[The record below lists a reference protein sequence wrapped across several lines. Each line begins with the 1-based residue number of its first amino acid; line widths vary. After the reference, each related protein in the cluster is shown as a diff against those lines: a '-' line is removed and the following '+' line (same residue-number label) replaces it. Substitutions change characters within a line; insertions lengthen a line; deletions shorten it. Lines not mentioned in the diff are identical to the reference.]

1 MSKRIDQS
9 MRYEIT
15 KILRNRL
22 NNDPDMREMLEN
34 ICLELWD
41 EITCHYS
48 DHIEETNG
56 ILDERGDFVP
66 HIAGI
71 TIWDEMKCEHL
82 YVPLTTT
89 EFDHLEHM
97 NDVLGDTKVMLDMY
111 HEIRDGKVSA

>member
-71 TIWDEMKCEHL
+71 TIWDEMKAEHL